1 MEILEKQKQ
10 FIQKFLDNPN
20 KQEVLAWL
28 DKDVTENY
36 AVTLGEMD
44 VNESYDFA
52 RKIYNFGAVEVLAVE
67 IDSYPDGENTGK
79 LLIVLPN
86 DIEKRKTLFAW
97 NAHNAKSLGFEA
109 EKDFGQEYIF
119 VMLD

>member
-86 DIEKRKTLFAW
+86 DIEKRKTLFVW